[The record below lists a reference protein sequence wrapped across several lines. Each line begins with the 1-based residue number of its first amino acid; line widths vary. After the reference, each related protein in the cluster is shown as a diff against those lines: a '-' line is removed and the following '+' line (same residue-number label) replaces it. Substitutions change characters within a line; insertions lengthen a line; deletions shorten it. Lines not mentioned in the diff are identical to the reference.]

1 VTDPLVLRAEAG
13 SITVT
18 SAALN
23 RLVVRAA
30 ERVDG
35 ISVRRPRRSIEV
47 THGDGR
53 ARVSVGVAVPYG
65 EVAPELA
72 RQVQERVAEAVSA
85 SCELDVERVDVGVE
99 AIV

>member
-1 VTDPLVLRAEAG
+1 VTDPLVLRAGAG

-18 SAALN
+18 AAALN

-30 ERVDG
+30 EGVDG
-35 ISVRRPRRSIEV
+35 VSVRRPRRSVEV

-53 ARVSVGVAVPYG
+53 AKVCLGVAVPYG
-65 EVAPELA
+65 EIGPELA
-72 RQVQERVAEAVSA
+72 RQIQERVAEAVSA
-85 SCELDVERVDVGVE
+85 SCGLDVERVDVGVE

>member
-1 VTDPLVLRAEAG
+1 VTDPIILRADTG

-18 SAALN
+18 STALN

-30 ERVDG
+30 EGVDG
-35 ISVRRPRRSIEV
+35 VSVRRPRRSVEV

-53 ARVSVGVAVPYG
+53 ARVSLGVAVRYG
-65 EVAPELA
+65 EVAPDLA

-85 SCELDVERVDVGVE
+85 SCALEVERVDVGVE